1 MLEERRHPYTPQQ
14 IRLMFPVLTEVECLM
29 VADIEE
35 RFPRWHVWPRG
46 LPADPCL
53 AGAPEF
59 HVHERP
65 GDVEAG
71 GHAGGDDELDQRELL
86 LMAGAAVTRF
96 SFTCPEPG
104 DLAWLQSRWRHRWD
118 LGWDDEYVA
127 VSKDG
132 GTTVFAPTA
141 DAMNQ
146 ALKLDG
152 GIRLLRE
159 MTAPGRPGRAERL
172 R

>member
-1 MLEERRHPYTPQQ
+1 
-14 IRLMFPVLTEVECLM
+14 V
-29 VADIEE
+29 
-35 RFPRWHVWPRG
+35 
-46 LPADPCL
+46 
-53 AGAPEF
+53 
-59 HVHERP
+59 
-65 GDVEAG
+65 
-71 GHAGGDDELDQRELL
+71 
-86 LMAGAAVTRF
+86 AGAAVTRF
-96 SFTCPEPG
+96 PFTCPEPG
-104 DLAWLQSRWRHRWD
+104 DLAWLQSRWRHGWD

-146 ALKLDG
+146 ALKLDR

-159 MTAPGRPGRAERL
+159 ITRPGRPGRADRL